1 MSYTDDKIIKEIVN
15 GYKNG
20 RSISSLAAEYTM
32 GRRSIANIL
41 AKQGVK
47 IRKQGQRSNYA
58 VLKYG
63 MNVGHEEIQRIYE
76 LKKQGMPNWKIANA
90 LQRNQ
95 TTIQVYLDAA
105 DAADVGSFYKTE
117 ASVEKIMN
125 KRIKK
130 IDRKTFYSIKEMIER
145 GMTGAQI
152 RRALNVG
159 SHSLTTIRRCASY
172 EDLMVASKRLTL
184 NADRYYN
191 DYKGNKISKTKT
203 TAKKNHT
210 PQKERTISSNFY
222 ANLYRSRAESG
233 SWDRFNNAIYY
244 LRGLVKTPE
253 EAGKLSFYNVAEPF
267 LIEEYTRIENEYN
280 GGKPFQPPTQDQV
293 RAYKSLV
300 AKNNNTMKKKATN
313 QEDDESQ
320 QPPPPPFLS
329 LVEAAA
335 LMGLWPSFI
344 EDLAKASKI
353 KSLTY
358 NGTMR
363 VSRSSLEKYFEDL
376 ENKVNEAAIQRDIK
390 AVEKID

>member
-1 MSYTDDKIIKEIVN
+1 MSYTDNKIIKEIVN
-15 GYKNG
+15 GYKKG
-20 RSISSLAAEYTM
+20 RSICSLAVEYTM

-47 IRKQGQRSNYA
+47 IRRHGQRSNYA

-76 LKKQGMPNWKIANA
+76 LKKQGMPNWKIAHA

-105 DAADVGSFYKTE
+105 DAADDATE
-117 ASVEKIMN
+117 ESVEEIMN
-125 KRIKK
+125 TRIKK

-152 RRALNVG
+152 QQALGVG
-159 SHSLTTIRRCASY
+159 SHALTTIRRCASY
-172 EDLMVASKRLTL
+172 EDLMAASKRLTL
-184 NADRYYN
+184 NADRYYR
-191 DYKGNKISKTKT
+191 GTKIPKTKT
-203 TAKKNHT
+203 AAKKNHT
-210 PQKERTISSNFY
+210 PQKDRTISSNFY
-222 ANLYRSRAESG
+222 ANLYRSRAESD

-244 LRGLVKTPE
+244 LRGLAKTPE
-253 EAGKLSFYNVAEPF
+253 EAGKLSFYNVVEPF

-300 AKNNNTMKKKATN
+300 AKNNNTMKKKATDHSE
-313 QEDDESQ
+313 EDGESQ
-320 QPPPPPFLS
+320 QPPPPLFLS
-329 LVEAAA
+329 LDEAAA

-344 EDLAKASKI
+344 EEIAKAGKI

-358 NGTMR
+358 NGTMK

-376 ENKVNEAAIQRDIK
+376 ENKINESAIQRDIK
-390 AVEKID
+390 ALEKID